1 MWMPKLIGKNQL
13 ICKKWTNNISLPD
26 LSGYLCLYSSCLYAE
41 HMCSCKRL
49 PSCWFSWLFDC
60 FFIRSI
66 VTMPKCVYWQE
77 NGPSDHLHQC
87 NSFPDKPDL
96 GRCNPGYISPSGVNL
111 SRVNFSRVHL
121 VRVHHV
127 RVHLVRVHLV
137 RVHLVRVNLIWSCLL
152 SSQSF
157 HTWHCTMYGSVQCP

>member
-1 MWMPKLIGKNQL
+1 MNKMKFLPLPNWLFMFIVFVCLTQIHVLLQP
-13 ICKKWTNNISLPD
+13 TAFSLVK
-26 LSGYLCLYSSCLYAE
+26 SS
-41 HMCSCKRL
+41 R
-49 PSCWFSWLFDC
+49 FSWLFDC

-77 NGPSDHLHQC
+77 NGPSEHLHQC

-121 VRVHHV
+121 ARVHH
-127 RVHLVRVHLV
+127 VRVHLV

-152 SSQSF
+152 SIQSF
-157 HTWHCTMYGSVQCP
+157 HTWHCTMYGSVH